1 MKGSDILAAV
11 DHTLL
16 KPTATWAE
24 IQELCGEA
32 IVYKTASVCIPPVIS
47 AGFRR
52 PTAARLRSVLSSD
65 SRWDTTR
72 QR

>member
-32 IVYKTASVCIPPVIS
+32 IVYKTASVCIPPC
-47 AGFRR
+47 
-52 PTAARLRSVLSSD
+52 
-65 SRWDTTR
+65 
-72 QR
+72 